1 MRRLNYAN
9 RTRLGACMSSFVP
22 LTLALKGLFD
32 KPLGELPEALSPR
45 VEREFC
51 LIAWDVL
58 SAEQREIVALQCD
71 YPDDPET
78 EQERRSGWEWAGRKE
93 AIMAQVTEWEA
104 TATPTALDLA
114 QKGTRLSELRHELDQ
129 IKAEACVDDIE
140 PDTANQTKP
149 KLDLTVLA
157 TPAQLLSAF
166 GQWGLKTGWFNE
178 PTKHPWL
185 LAARKQP
192 GRGGNTS
199 AAPLYCPYEVM
210 IGLTTKIRLRH
221 GGVRPSREKGFQL
234 LKRFFPAV
242 YAKFEIMAPDDDQ
255 S

>member
-1 MRRLNYAN
+1 
-9 RTRLGACMSSFVP
+9 MSSFAP
-22 LTLALKGLFD
+22 LTAALEGLFD
-32 KPLGELPEALSPR
+32 EPLSALDEALRQR
-45 VEREFC
+45 VEREFYP
-51 LIAWDVL
+51 ITWDAL
-58 SAEQREIVALQCD
+58 SAERREIVALQCD
-71 YPDDPET
+71 YPDDPKT

-93 AIMAQVTEWEA
+93 AIMAQVTEWKA
-104 TATPTALDLA
+104 VTTPTAFDLA
-114 QKGTRLSELRHELDQ
+114 EKQKRLAELQQKLDQ

-149 KLDLTVLA
+149 KPDLTVLA

-166 GQWGLKTGWFNE
+166 GQWGLKNGWFNE

-192 GRGGNTS
+192 GRGGNKPI
-199 AAPLYCPYEVM
+199 APLYCPYEVM
-210 IGLTTKIRLRH
+210 IGLTTQIRPRY

-242 YAKFEIMAPDDDQ
+242 YEKFDIMAPDDDQ

>member
-1 MRRLNYAN
+1 
-9 RTRLGACMSSFVP
+9 MSSFVP
-22 LTLALKGLFD
+22 LTSALEGLFH
-32 KPLGELPEALSPR
+32 KPLSALEEALGQR
-45 VEREFC
+45 VKREFR

-114 QKGTRLSELRHELDQ
+114 QKGTRLAELRQELDQ

-140 PDTANQTKP
+140 PDTTNQTKP

-166 GQWGLKTGWFNE
+166 DQWHLKAGWFNE
-178 PTKHPWL
+178 PSKHPWL
-185 LAARKQP
+185 LAARKRP

-210 IGLTTKIRLRH
+210 IGLTTKIRLRY

-242 YAKFEIMAPDDDQ
+242 YEKFEANAPDYDQ

>member
-1 MRRLNYAN
+1 
-9 RTRLGACMSSFVP
+9 MSSFVP

-32 KPLGELPEALSPR
+32 KPLSDLEKVLGQR
-45 VEREFC
+45 VKREFR

-58 SAEQREIVALQCD
+58 SAEQREIIALQCD
-71 YPDDPET
+71 YPDDPEK

-93 AIMAQVTEWEA
+93 AIMAQIAEWES
-104 TATPTALDLA
+104 TATPTALDLVEK
-114 QKGTRLSELRHELDQ
+114 QKRLAELQQKLDQ

-166 GQWGLKTGWFNE
+166 EQWQLKRGWFNE
-178 PTKHPWL
+178 PSKHPWL

-192 GRGGNTS
+192 GRGGNTP

-210 IGLTTKIRLRH
+210 IGLTTKIRPRD
-221 GGVRPSREKGFQL
+221 GGVRLSREKGFEF

-242 YAKFEIMAPDDDQ
+242 YEKFEIMAPDDDQ